1 MFYRPEDGHGLP
13 HNPFNAIISPRPI
26 GWISTRS
33 TRGYDNLAPYSFFN
47 GVAYT
52 PPQVMFAS
60 TGAKTDRA
68 RGKDTLGNIDQTGVF
83 CVNVVEEEA
92 LHEMNASSQSLA
104 ASDDEFP
111 HSKVTKTSCSEIAC
125 SRVALSPASLECR
138 LSQLVPLEG
147 ENNYLVIGRVVGV
160 HIRDDCLVDGKFDVT
175 KFGMV
180 SRLGYRDY
188 TIIRDTFELTRPD
201 DG

>member
-1 MFYRPEDGHGLP
+1 MFYRPEEGHPLP

-33 TRGYDNLAPYSFFN
+33 AHGDDNLAPYSFFN

-60 TGAKTDRA
+60 TGHKPDQA
-68 RGKDTLGNIDQTGVF
+68 RGKDTLGNIEQTGVF
-83 CVNVVEEEA
+83 SVNVVEEEA
-92 LHEMNASSQSLA
+92 LHEMNASSATLA

-111 HSKVTKTSCSEIAC
+111 HSKVTKAACSEIAC
-125 SRVALSPASLECR
+125 SRVALAPASLECKMT
-138 LSQLVPLEG
+138 QIIPIEG
-147 ENNYLVIGRVVGV
+147 ENNFLVVGTVVGV
-160 HIRDDCLVDGKFDVT
+160 HIREDCLTDGKFDVT

-188 TIIRDTFELTRPD
+188 TIVRDTFELTRPD
-201 DG
+201 D